1 MWNKMSRKMN
11 KGFTFIELMV
21 VVLVVSIGMI
31 GAMDVMTRTFVYARF
46 VSSKLV
52 AAYLAQEGIEIVR
65 SIRDTNWIEKAENW
79 DEDIVCC
86 ESTPCECQAD
96 YNDLELSVYQEDV
109 YLKID
114 GGFYN
119 YDPGS
124 AIPSKFKRKISIDKP
139 VSHEILIMV
148 TITWKDHE
156 IQIFEKLYDW
166 K

>member
-11 KGFTFIELMV
+11 KGFTFIEVMV
-21 VVLVVSIGMI
+21 VVLVISIGII
-31 GAMDVMTRTFVYARF
+31 GAMDLMTRTFIFARF

-65 SIRDTNWIEKAENW
+65 SIRDTNWIKQTENW
-79 DEDIVCC
+79 DQDILCC
-86 ESTPCECQAD
+86 ATAPCECQAD
-96 YNDLELSVYQEDV
+96 YNDQKLSVYQEDS
-109 YLKID
+109 YMKKD

-124 AIPSKFKRKISIDKP
+124 IIPSKFKRKISIDRP
-139 VSHEILIMV
+139 VSDEMLIIV
-148 TITWKDHE
+148 TVIWDDHE
-156 IQIFEKLYDW
+156 IQVFEKLYDW